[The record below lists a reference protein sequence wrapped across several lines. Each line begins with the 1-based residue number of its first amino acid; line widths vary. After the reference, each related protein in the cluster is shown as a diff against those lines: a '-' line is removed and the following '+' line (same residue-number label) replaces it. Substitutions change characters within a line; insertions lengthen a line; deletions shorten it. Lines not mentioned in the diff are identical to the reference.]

1 MEKFYCVKV
10 SVLRLGG
17 KEQVA
22 NYFYKSLERAKEHF
36 DNYRNNRD
44 YKVVENTERKL
55 VVRNE
60 NWTEVTLRLTEFYFE
75 D

>member
-22 NYFYKSLERAKEHF
+22 DYYYKSLDNAKGHIA
-36 DNYRNNRD
+36 NYRNNRD
-44 YKVVENTERKL
+44 YKVVEDTERKL

-60 NWTEVTLRLTEFYFE
+60 NWTEITLQLTDCYFE